1 MHLLKHDAGAADVLV
16 QVAAAGGGYP
26 AAWFPECALRLHE
39 ADGAARLRHGQEF
52 VDRLVGKDRKIGVA
66 TASSDAAVTPEKHPK
81 VAVTDDVHQERR
93 KLVDVAD
100 ADVRLAGDGG
110 DRRSGGGGRS
120 WRGV

>member
-16 QVAAAGGGYP
+16 KMTAAGSRHAAAR
-26 AAWFPECALRLHE
+26 FPERALRLHE

-52 VDRLVGKDRKIGVA
+52 VDRLVGKDREIGVA
-66 TASSDAAVTPEKHPK
+66 TASSDAAIAPEKHPE

-100 ADVRLAGDGG
+100 ADVRLPGDGG

-120 WRGV
+120 